1 MPVMTAAMPA
11 PTGLRRS
18 VAGLLDMLE
27 RVPMAALALLFRIG
41 IGGVFFRSGLNKTD
55 NWDLTVQLFADEY
68 KVPVLP
74 PELAAYLATT
84 AELTCP
90 VLIVAGF
97 AARLGAAALLAM
109 TAVIQIFV
117 YPVNW
122 PEHLIWA
129 SLLAYIVSRGPGPI
143 SLDRWIAAR
152 LLGR

>member
-27 RVPMAALALLFRIG
+27 RVPMAALALLFRVG
-41 IGGVFFRSGLNKTD
+41 VGGVFFRSGLNKTD

-90 VLIVAGF
+90 VLIVAGL

>member
-18 VAGLLDMLE
+18 IASLLDALE

-41 IGGVFFRSGLNKTD
+41 VSAVFFRSGLNKTD
-55 NWDLTVQLFADEY
+55 NWDLTVQLFAEEY

-74 PELAAYLATT
+74 PELAAYLATA

-90 VLIVAGF
+90 VLIMAGL

-109 TAVIQIFV
+109 TAVIQFFV

-129 SLLAYIVSRGPGPI
+129 SLLAYIVSRGAGPL
-143 SLDRWIAAR
+143 SLDRLIAAR